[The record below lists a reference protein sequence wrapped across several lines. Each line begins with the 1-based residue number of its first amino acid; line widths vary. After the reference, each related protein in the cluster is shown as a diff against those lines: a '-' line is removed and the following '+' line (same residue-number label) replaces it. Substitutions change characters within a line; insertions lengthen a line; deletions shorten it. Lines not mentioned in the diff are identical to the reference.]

1 MRYYAVSKMFS
12 LSASLEHVLLALD
25 GMDPPPSLSKTK
37 GNATIAAGDC
47 LAELVPMDGRLVL
60 TSVTVPSASEPHMPL
75 LLLLAAEHAA
85 GMGQELFLPRDAGC
99 DLSGYDACSLRD
111 GVCAGRSGTFVVYM
125 GPKLMKRKRRSGGEA
140 GL

>member
-1 MRYYAVSKMFS
+1 MRYHAVSKMLS
-12 LSASLEHVLLALD
+12 PSASLEQVLLALD

-37 GNATIAAGDC
+37 GVATIAAGDC
-47 LAELVPMDGRLVL
+47 LAELAPMDGRLVL

-85 GMGQELFLPRDAGC
+85 GTGRELFLPRDVGC
-99 DLSGYDACSLRD
+99 DLGGYDACSLRD
-111 GVCAGRSGTFVVYM
+111 GACAGRPGTFVVYM
-125 GPKLMKRKRRSGGEA
+125 GPKLMRRKRRRGGGA